1 MIKMHGV
8 FLKIPKYLYNTT
20 IQEDK
25 FLFLLYNVKEIV
37 RATTCDQSYSTQ
49 FVDDFTLVLNYS
61 CTALLGITFSSIIF
75 PTISS
80 RIL

>member
-25 FLFLLYNVKEIV
+25 FLFLLYNVKEIL
-37 RATTCDQSYSTQ
+37 RATTCDQS
-49 FVDDFTLVLNYS
+49 
-61 CTALLGITFSSIIF
+61 
-75 PTISS
+75 
-80 RIL
+80 